1 MKAFTHKGFFL
12 YNIKSKKLFGDKKF
26 YKKRMRI
33 WQKRNMSAV
42 SKPVVQNLS

>member
-1 MKAFTHKGFFL
+1 MKAFTYKGFFFIIL
-12 YNIKSKKLFGDKKF
+12 SAQNYSEIKT
-26 YKKRMRI
+26 YKKRMRK